1 MSCIFCFSC
10 IKINDPLLLTSY
22 LFTIICLMPL
32 YQFISFTMQGAP
44 TVDGRPGASM
54 APYDFEKSRE
64 RLTKMF
70 PNYSV
75 RDVDVLSHAMYPKAC
90 TCTCTAR
97 PESWLGTISANDNS
111 CHVITFACTPPCIRQ
126 WRNAQFS
133 SKQCSNALPSPR
145 L

>member
-1 MSCIFCFSC
+1 
-10 IKINDPLLLTSY
+10 
-22 LFTIICLMPL
+22 
-32 YQFISFTMQGAP
+32 MQGAP

-90 TCTCTAR
+90 ALLTYYYDIMEQSGDDC
-97 PESWLGTISANDNS
+97 S
-111 CHVITFACTPPCIRQ
+111 HVMAVVAYASHTGPGSDPC
-126 WRNAQFS
+126 S
-133 SKQCSNALPSPR
+133 SFMHGPT
-145 L
+145 